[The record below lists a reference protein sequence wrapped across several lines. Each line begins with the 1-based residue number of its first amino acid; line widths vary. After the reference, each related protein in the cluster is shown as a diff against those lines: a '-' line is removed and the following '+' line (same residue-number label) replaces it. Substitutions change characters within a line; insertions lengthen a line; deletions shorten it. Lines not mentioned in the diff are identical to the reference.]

1 MISKLNLKKNLKKIK
16 DIYYIELEIPNLL
29 NDINYKIYGSN
40 GFIHYGILNSYSSL
54 NYNNIIVIPIDK
66 IQNICITIKLNSDKK
81 NIEYFD
87 FFDMNN
93 LLNISNKNIK
103 IDVTR
108 IKKNYDFNSGSKYS
122 IMNLK
127 KDNQDDDIADEDDDE
142 DEEDDDDDDEE
153 DDEDEDDEDTKNQ
166 DKKNEDSDEDN
177 QSNDEEKSKK
187 DI

>member
-54 NYNNIIVIPIDK
+54 NYNNIIVIPVDK

-93 LLNISNKNIK
+93 LVNISNKNIK

-108 IKKNYDFNSGSKYS
+108 IKKNYDFSSGSKYS

-127 KDNQDDDIADEDDDE
+127 KNEEDDDE
-142 DEEDDDDDDEE
+142 DDEDDEEDDDEE
-153 DDEDEDDEDTKNQ
+153 DDDDEDDEDTKNQ
-166 DKKNEDSDEDN
+166 DKKNEDSDEDTE
-177 QSNDEEKSKK
+177 SNDEEKNKK